1 LLAFYT
7 RTKFVGIVT
16 GKIKGNEFAV
26 YLDVDMVVVGREL
39 VIGG

>member
-16 GKIKGNEFAV
+16 EKAKGNEFAV
-26 YLDVDMVVVGREL
+26 YLDVDMVVVGRAL